1 MNFLQAQAKIQ
12 FQQTRQIIL
21 KLWEE
26 LEMDG
31 AEVRF
36 SEIASAKSEDTFVL
50 SKANIQQLKEYLST
64 VRLYITKWENLY
76 GFISRQ
82 NILKTDFQLIF

>member
-31 AEVRF
+31 TEARF

-50 SKANIQQLKEYLST
+50 SKENIQQLKEYLST
-64 VRLYITKWENLY
+64 VRLYITK
-76 GFISRQ
+76 
-82 NILKTDFQLIF
+82 